1 MKLMLVA
8 TAGILS
14 LVASA
19 ASAQQGP
26 PQFPDMTFFVTSKG
40 LGNGGNLGGLEGAD
54 KHCQALATAAGA
66 GARTWHAYLSTQ
78 ADGGKPAVNARD
90 RIGKGPWKNAKGEV
104 IATSVDDLH
113 SPNNK
118 LTIETDLTETG
129 RKVSGFGFLTVQ
141 HDMLTGSTSDGR
153 AQPAGKDLTCGNWT
167 KNSEGA
173 AMVGH
178 SDRNGTA
185 GDKTSWNASH
195 PTPGC
200 DTASLAKVGG
210 AGLFYC
216 FATN

>member
-129 RKVSGFGFLTVQ
+129 RKVPGFGFSDRTARHAYRLDIRRPRAAGRERSYLWQ
-141 HDMLTGSTSDGR
+141 LDQKQRGSCDGR
-153 AQPAGKDLTCGNWT
+153 P
-167 KNSEGA
+167 
-173 AMVGH
+173 
-178 SDRNGTA
+178 
-185 GDKTSWNASH
+185 
-195 PTPGC
+195 
-200 DTASLAKVGG
+200 
-210 AGLFYC
+210 
-216 FATN
+216 